1 MGRLGR
7 FAVRMGRQMIEAS
20 GVDHV
25 VLHVSGEESSLSGR
39 PAQDRCICSR
49 DPDGH
54 HLQLLV
60 RA

>member
-1 MGRLGR
+1 
-7 FAVRMGRQMIEAS
+7 MIEAS

-25 VLHVSGEESSLSGR
+25 VLHVSGVESSLSGR
-39 PAQDRCICSR
+39 PGQDRCIYFR

-54 HLQLLV
+54 HLRLLV